1 MAQRILVVD
10 DEESMRKMLELF
22 LTREGYRVDTAEGVR
37 TAVRAMEKNDY
48 QLLLIDKN
56 MPGIDGNEEGGMDL
70 LHHVR
75 SASLPCAVIM
85 MTGKPSVETTLR
97 AMEQGISCF
106 IYKPF
111 SLLELRRKLEK
122 LLPPKTGKS

>member
-22 LTREGYRVDTAEGVR
+22 LSREGYRVDTADGVR
-37 TAVRAMEKNDY
+37 TAVQALEKNDY
-48 QLLLIDKN
+48 QILLIDKN
-56 MPGIDGNEEGGMDL
+56 MPGVDGNEEGGMDL

-85 MTGKPSVETTLR
+85 MTGKPTVETTLR
-97 AMEQGISCF
+97 AMDQGVACV

-111 SLLELRRKLEK
+111 SLLELRQKIEK
-122 LLPPKTGKS
+122 LPPPKTGKS